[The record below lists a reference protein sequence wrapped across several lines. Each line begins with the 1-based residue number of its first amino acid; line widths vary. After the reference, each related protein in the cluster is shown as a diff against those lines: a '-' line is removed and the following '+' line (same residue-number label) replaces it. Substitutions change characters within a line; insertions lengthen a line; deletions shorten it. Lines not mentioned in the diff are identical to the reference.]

1 MSKII
6 TLVIVL
12 SFIISGCIFDPG
24 FDCGFIDYPRREG
37 SFTTSH
43 IPDQYVALGDTLFLN
58 INEYWEYE
66 SDCNEYFEEPQLNS
80 LIIDSREV
88 ELHRQENNV
97 FIIGQKTGTFSAT
110 IIGSAELIRDHKKRT
125 EVVPMTFNIKV
136 GSDPGSPLRQRAT
149 YSSAGRIDSIRVT
162 EVDMENKALRL
173 TADFSPEYIAEDI
186 TDLQARWAF
195 YPTTNVDSL
204 KQMDVP
210 LRTSHDF
217 GDDFYFNPDSLYPFY
232 YGYVE
237 VQPGRR
243 TFGKTF
249 ILNTKEYFE

>member
-1 MSKII
+1 MSKTI
-6 TLVIVL
+6 TLVIAL

-37 SFTTSH
+37 SYTTSH

-58 INEYWEYE
+58 INEYWDYE
-66 SDCNEYFEEPQLNS
+66 SDCNEYFDDPQLNS
-80 LIIDSREV
+80 FIADSREV

-97 FIIGQKTGTFSAT
+97 FIIGQKKGTFSAT

-125 EVVPMTFNIKV
+125 EVIPMTFNIEV
-136 GSDPGSPLRQRAT
+136 GTDPGSPLRQRAT
-149 YSSAGRIDSIRVT
+149 YSSTRRIDSIRVT
-162 EVDMENKALRL
+162 EIDMENKALRF
-173 TADFSPEYIAEDI
+173 TADFSPEYTAGNVQ
-186 TDLQARWAF
+186 TQWALYPVRDL
-195 YPTTNVDSL
+195 DSL
-204 KQMDVP
+204 ILMDIS
-210 LRTSHDF
+210 LETEREYENDYS
-217 GDDFYFNPDSLYPFY
+217 FNPDSLYPFY

-243 TFGKTF
+243 IFGKTF